1 MHWEILQPH
10 LFLEVTKVFRCLGV
24 VLGHNLV
31 TSAVVTNGVTE
42 WQMNI
47 HRQGP
52 AKTTDTSLC
61 EPDGVLFR
69 PKGLDESIRR
79 RIRRISGAS
88 HAKFLKD
95 LDIDQ

>member
-1 MHWEILQPH
+1 
-10 LFLEVTKVFRCLGV
+10 
-24 VLGHNLV
+24 
-31 TSAVVTNGVTE
+31 
-42 WQMNI
+42 MNI